1 MPVLDIICANY
12 FNSHPREG
20 VTHLGCQ
27 PRGEHSGIS
36 IPTPARGVTLGA
48 AKAGKGHHISI
59 PTPVKGVTWEQI
71 LTAIT
76 N

>member
-36 IPTPARGVTLGA
+36 IPTPVKGVTRNPRQSPEGFR
-48 AKAGKGHHISI
+48 ISI
-59 PTPVKGVTWEQI
+59 PTPVKGVTHN
-71 LTAIT
+71 L
-76 N
+76 